1 MTVALALALLADA
14 EAPRNGLVRV
24 QPVNVIDAGEA
35 ICDK

>member
-1 MTVALALALLADA
+1 MTVARALALHADA
-14 EAPRNGLVRV
+14 EAPPKGLVRV